1 MTTELTRDKAFFAFS
16 SSLTPAV
23 RVAQGEEVVLQTH
36 DCFSGQLKT
45 SADTLET
52 LDWSITN
59 PATGPVY
66 IEGTRPGDL
75 LRVDLLEVRATGPS
89 VMVALPG
96 VGAMGDRITAM
107 ETTVLEHTEE
117 AVVFKGRVKVPLKP
131 MLGVIGVAPAQ
142 GEIPNSTPG
151 GHGGNMDC
159 TLVSTGASLYLT
171 VGVEGALLGCG
182 DMHAAMGDGEVVI
195 CGAETP
201 GYARLRAQVVLI
213 PGLPTPFV
221 ENDEVVAVIASAETV
236 DEAKDVTIHRMLDFL
251 TNVAGLPLN
260 DAAMLMSLTG
270 ELKFCQ
276 VVDPLMTVRFEFPKC
291 ALKEYGFEMPCSG
304 TGRDVLSCERSGR

>member
-1 MTTELTRDKAFFAFS
+1 VTIELTRDYAFFAFS
-16 SSLTPAV
+16 PTLAPVV

-36 DCFSGQLKT
+36 DCFSGQLRT

-59 PATGPVY
+59 PANCPVY
-66 IEGTRPGDL
+66 IDGTKPGDL

-96 VGAMGDRITAM
+96 VGAMGDKITKM
-107 ETTVLEHTEE
+107 ETTILEHTEE

-131 MLGVIGVAPAQ
+131 MLGVIGVAPAEGQ
-142 GEIPNSTPG
+142 IPNSTPG

-182 DMHAAMGDGEVVI
+182 DMHAEMGEGEVVI

-201 GYARLRAQVVLI
+201 GYARVRAQVVPI
-213 PGLPTPFV
+213 PGLPTPFI
-221 ENDEVVAVIASAETV
+221 ENDDVVAVIASAETV
-236 DEAKDVTIHRMLDFL
+236 DMAKDLAIHGMLDFL
-251 TNVAGLPLN
+251 IGVASLPLN

-270 ELKFCQ
+270 DLKFCQ
-276 VVDPLMTVRFEFPKC
+276 VVDPLMTVRFEFPKW
-291 ALKEYGFEMPCSG
+291 ALKEYGFEMPG
-304 TGRDVLSCERSGR
+304 